1 MPRGNASGTAL
12 AYGPEIARFSLQLAH
27 PIRHHAGFQR
37 DRFQRQRRSLATR
50 GTARRRSARRS
61 PRLQGRTT
69 QVLNA
74 IDDGIFFLDTQG
86 TTIFVNEAAVRML
99 GFTNREVLGKSM
111 HELTHHHYADGSVFP
126 AEECP
131 ILSSV
136 TDAVQQRV
144 GGDIFWTK
152 SGKPLPVDY
161 TSIPIKDGRH
171 VTGVVVTFRD
181 ISDQQRAEAQAARLT
196 REREAR
202 AEAEQAREALRAS
215 EARYRFLAEA
225 IPVQIWTA
233 KPDGALDYVTQRVA
247 DYFGCHDASRCWAK
261 DGRTSS
267 TPTTCRIAVER
278 WTHALATGE
287 PYEVEFRLRGADGQY
302 RWHIARALPQLDESG
317 KVVHWF
323 GTNTDIEEQK
333 ELRSR

>member
-1 MPRGNASGTAL
+1 MPDFQHDRPDQHAALITPPGGEASINEAL
-12 AYGPEIARFSLQLAH
+12 AA
-27 PIRHHAGFQR
+27 
-37 DRFQRQRRSLATR
+37 
-50 GTARRRSARRS
+50 
-61 PRLQGRTT
+61 LQGRTT
-69 QVLNA
+69 QILNA
-74 IDDGIFFLDTQG
+74 IDDGIFFLDTEG
-86 TTIFVNEAAVRML
+86 RTVFLNEATVRML
-99 GFTNREVLGKSM
+99 GYTNREALGTSM
-111 HELTHHHYADGSVFP
+111 HALTHHHYADGSEFP

-161 TSIPIKDGRH
+161 TSIPIKEGRR

-181 ISDQQRAEAQAARLT
+181 ISDQQRAEAQTTRLV

-202 AEAEQAREALRAS
+202 AEAEEAREALRAS

-233 KPDGALDYVTQRVA
+233 TPDGALDYVTQRVA
-247 DYFGCHDASRCWAK
+247 DYFGM
-261 DGRTSS
+261 
-267 TPTTCRIAVER
+267 TTEQVLGEGWQNVIHPDDLPAAIER
-278 WTHALATGE
+278 WTHALTTGE
-287 PYEVEFRLRGADGQY
+287 PYEVEFRLRSADGTY
-302 RWHIARALPQLDESG
+302 RWHIARALPQLDREG
-317 KVVHWF
+317 KVVRWF

-333 ELRSR
+333 RPQQP

>member
-1 MPRGNASGTAL
+1 MSEFRHQFSDKAALVTPPAGEAAISEAL
-12 AYGPEIARFSLQLAH
+12 AAFH
-27 PIRHHAGFQR
+27 
-37 DRFQRQRRSLATR
+37 
-50 GTARRRSARRS
+50 
-61 PRLQGRTT
+61 GRTT
-69 QVLNA
+69 QILNA
-74 IDDGIFFLDTQG
+74 IDDGIFFLDTEG
-86 TTIFVNEAAVRML
+86 RTIFLNEATQRML
-99 GFTNREVLGKSM
+99 GYTNREALGMSM
-111 HELTHHHYADGSVFP
+111 HELTHHHYADGSAFP

-152 SGKPLPVDY
+152 SGDPLPVDY

-181 ISDQQRAEAQAARLT
+181 ISDQQRAEEQSARLT
-196 REREAR
+196 RERAAR
-202 AEAEQAREALRAS
+202 AEAEAAREALRAS

-233 KPDGALDYVTQRVA
+233 TPDGALDYVTQRVA
-247 DYFGCHDASRCWAK
+247 DYFGVSAEQVLGEGWQSVIHPD
-261 DGRTSS
+261 DL
-267 TPTTCRIAVER
+267 PQAVER
-278 WTHALATGE
+278 WTHSLSTGE

-302 RWHIARALPQLDESG
+302 RWHIARALPQIDDSG

-333 ELRSR
+333 RLQRQPK

>member
-1 MPRGNASGTAL
+1 MPDFQPEHFSNTAALVTPPGGEMAISEAL
-12 AYGPEIARFSLQLAH
+12 AA
-27 PIRHHAGFQR
+27 
-37 DRFQRQRRSLATR
+37 
-50 GTARRRSARRS
+50 
-61 PRLQGRTT
+61 LQGRTT
-69 QVLNA
+69 QILNA
-74 IDDGIFFLDTQG
+74 IDDGIFFLDTEG
-86 TTIFVNEAAVRML
+86 RTVFLNEATVRML
-99 GFTNREVLGKSM
+99 GFTNREALGMSM
-111 HELTHHHYADGSVFP
+111 HELTHHHYADGSEFP

-152 SGKPLPVDY
+152 SGEPLPVDY
-161 TSIPIKDGRH
+161 TSIPIKEGRQ

-181 ISDQQRAEAQAARLT
+181 ISDQQRAEEQTTRLG

-202 AEAEQAREALRAS
+202 AEAERAREALRAS

-233 KPDGALDYVTQRVA
+233 TPDGALDYVTQRVA
-247 DYFGCHDASRCWAK
+247 DYFGM
-261 DGRTSS
+261 
-267 TPTTCRIAVER
+267 TTDQVLGEGWQHVIHPDDLPVAVER
-278 WTHALATGE
+278 WTHALQTGE
-287 PYEVEFRLRGADGQY
+287 PYEVEFRLRGADGGY
-302 RWHIARALPQLDESG
+302 RWHIARALPQLDGSG

-333 ELRSR
+333 RLQRQVE